1 LLEAVEGVVRMMVL
15 PIGIAQG
22 AEIVETKKVSFD
34 SPIVVVGFPGP
45 GLIGTIVT
53 HHLIGMLN
61 MDLIGTIRSPFTP
74 SISPFYGG
82 MLRAPIRIYATKD
95 GKLVSIIS
103 EVPLPTIS
111 LPYFAYAVS
120 EWALKNG
127 ASELICVEGLGKKE
141 EGKKCVVYGVA
152 EPEVLGELEE
162 HDIPRLPAGFV
173 GGLPGAIMNEC
184 LMRGLKG
191 LCLLVEATQ
200 DVPDPAS
207 AAEVVK
213 VLSRVRGLNTDV
225 KALVAEAKNIKKQMR
240 ELAAHTEKGKLQEMK
255 NSPVPIYT

>member
-1 LLEAVEGVVRMMVL
+1 MMVV
-15 PIGIAQG
+15 PIGISQG
-22 AEIVETKKVSFD
+22 AEIVETKKVTFD
-34 SPIVVVGFPGP
+34 KPIVIVGFPGP

-61 MDLIGTIRSPFTP
+61 MDLVGTIRSSFTP
-74 SISPFYGG
+74 PISPFYGG

-95 GKLVSIIS
+95 GKLVAIIS
-103 EVPLPTIS
+103 EVPLPSVS
-111 LPYFAYAVS
+111 LPYFAYTIS
-120 EWALKNG
+120 EWAQKNG
-127 ASELICVEGLGKKE
+127 ADELICVEGLGKKE

-152 EPEVLGELEE
+152 EPEVLKELEE
-162 HDIPRLPAGFV
+162 HDIPRLPVGFV

-184 LMRGLKG
+184 LMRELNG

-200 DVPDPAS
+200 DTPDPSS

-213 VLSRVRGLNTDV
+213 VLSRVRGVNTDV
-225 KALVAEAKNIKKQMR
+225 QALVTEAKNIKKQMR
-240 ELAAHTEKGKLQEMK
+240 ELAANTEKVKLQEMK